1 MTEFYSFL
9 EHLLYDHECVIIPQF
24 GGFVVNAEDFSF
36 NEKEGKI
43 YPKRKCVAF
52 NEKLKTDDRFLSTEW
67 AKKNSISAADAS
79 AEVIAFSKELKSQL
93 SSQGEVSIG
102 VLGSLTL
109 NQEKRISFTPNP
121 EFNADLDVF
130 GLHPVGLGHSHI
142 IKAKKPILVTTP
154 IPEDLPSQSN
164 EEIQPIK
171 MSRSVYV
178 YAAIAFIVGGLG
190 AFFLTAPAT
199 NQSQSSLNPI
209 KIEKKVNP
217 APVVAKVE
225 PIIDTTQTKTISA
238 PVEKEAVAVKTDEIN
253 SQDVIYLIAASF
265 QSFEQA
271 EKSLKG
277 FKSLG
282 FDQAEIILKND
293 QSKFYRISLGTEH
306 SMDDGYAKASELK
319 KSKKVD
325 IWVFK
330 AL

>member
-24 GGFVVNAEDFSF
+24 GGFVVNAEGFTF
-36 NEKEGKI
+36 NEREGKI
-43 YPKRKCVAF
+43 HPKKKCVAF

-67 AKKNSISAADAS
+67 AKKKAISSKEAS
-79 AEVIAFSKELKSQL
+79 TEILAFSKELKSQL
-93 SSQGEVSIG
+93 LTQGEVNVGI
-102 VLGSLTL
+102 LGTFTL
-109 NQEKRISFTPNP
+109 NQENRISFSPNP
-121 EFNADLDVF
+121 EFNADLTVF
-130 GLHPVGLGHSHI
+130 GLFPVGLGHLQGA
-142 IKAKKPILVTTP
+142 KVKKPELIATP
-154 IPEDLPSQSN
+154 IADDLPTQTV

-171 MSRSVYV
+171 MSKSVYV
-178 YAAIAFIVGGLG
+178 YAVVAFILGGLG

-209 KIEKKVNP
+209 KIEKKVTP
-217 APVVAKVE
+217 APVVTKVE
-225 PIIDTTQTKTISA
+225 TTHDTLSA
-238 PVEKEAVAVKTDEIN
+238 PQVLEPIAVEVANGKNTQE
-253 SQDVIYLIAASF
+253 VIYLVAASF
-265 QSFEQA
+265 QSFDQA

-306 SMDDGYAKASELK
+306 SMDEGYAKASEFK
-319 KSKKVD
+319 KTKKVD

>member
-1 MTEFYSFL
+1 
-9 EHLLYDHECVIIPQF
+9 
-24 GGFVVNAEDFSF
+24 
-36 NEKEGKI
+36 
-43 YPKRKCVAF
+43 
-52 NEKLKTDDRFLSTEW
+52 
-67 AKKNSISAADAS
+67 
-79 AEVIAFSKELKSQL
+79 
-93 SSQGEVSIG
+93 
-102 VLGSLTL
+102 
-109 NQEKRISFTPNP
+109 
-121 EFNADLDVF
+121 
-130 GLHPVGLGHSHI
+130 
-142 IKAKKPILVTTP
+142 
-154 IPEDLPSQSN
+154 
-164 EEIQPIK
+164 

-225 PIIDTTQTKTISA
+225 PIIDTTQTKTLSA
-238 PVEKEAVAVKTDEIN
+238 PVEKEAVAVKTNEIN

-277 FKSLG
+277 FKSQG